1 MKKIKVLHTEWSS
14 GWGGQEIRILSE
26 MELMRSLG
34 CEVSLA
40 CKADAKIAQRAKD
53 KGFEVF
59 ILPFSKK
66 SDFKTMWLLRGIL
79 KQNHFDIINT
89 HSGIDSWCGGLAS
102 VFSGAKFIRTRH
114 LSNKIHPSRL
124 NFINELADF
133 VMTTGESVK
142 DAMIRNNRIKRNK
155 IQSVPTGINTEIF
168 DKKLYNKGV
177 MREKYGIPQ
186 DKIVIGNLGVMREFK
201 RQDIFIEVAQEIHVK
216 YPNTYFVIAGSGDGW
231 QWINGLVNKEENNEF
246 IKLLGHVENPAEFL
260 STLDIFMLTS
270 DKNEGVPQSLIQAL
284 AMELPCIA
292 SDIGSICDLH
302 CKNEKVENFIL
313 TKNPIKEEFYIALE
327 EILEDKD
334 KILPNRDFIIE
345 NFSLAKMGEKIMG
358 IYKELLNGE
367 K

>member
-66 SDFKTMWLLRGIL
+66 SDFKTMWFLRVIL
-79 KQNHFDIINT
+79 RQNHFDIINT

-102 VFSGAKFIRTRH
+102 AFSGAKFIRTRH

-142 DAMIRNNRIKRNK
+142 DAMIIE
-155 IQSVPTGINTEIF
+155 QSV
-168 DKKLYNKGV
+168 L
-177 MREKYGIPQ
+177 
-186 DKIVIGNLGVMREFK
+186 K
-201 RQDIFIEVAQEIHVK
+201 R
-216 YPNTYFVIAGSGDGW
+216 
-231 QWINGLVNKEENNEF
+231 
-246 IKLLGHVENPAEFL
+246 
-260 STLDIFMLTS
+260 
-270 DKNEGVPQSLIQAL
+270 
-284 AMELPCIA
+284 
-292 SDIGSICDLH
+292 ICD
-302 CKNEKVENFIL
+302 
-313 TKNPIKEEFYIALE
+313 
-327 EILEDKD
+327 
-334 KILPNRDFIIE
+334 
-345 NFSLAKMGEKIMG
+345 
-358 IYKELLNGE
+358 
-367 K
+367 